1 MGLTRVLKCSKSS
14 IVSLQNILQKFT
26 SFSVVFFL
34 QLQEY
39 LVVYIWESA
48 DSLVRGPR
56 MRQRWSG
63 ELLQQPA
70 LASVQHVHQRRSGG
84 GGPRSRW
91 CGGGAPRSH
100 RYSGWHPCRK
110 LAPAAS
116 RCSHSPSPP
125 HLLQPPHR
133 PCSAQNQ
140 RPLVL
145 LLLLLL
151 SPHGTRSLR
160 RS

>member
-1 MGLTRVLKCSKSS
+1 PQLIKETHLDLIRIPWALLKHRIEVDYLAWFSS
-14 IVSLQNILQKFT
+14 
-26 SFSVVFFL
+26 
-34 QLQEY
+34 Y
-39 LVVYIWESA
+39 LVWSPRPLPSFLA
-48 DSLVRGPR
+48 THPSPTLTLVRGPR

-125 HLLQPPHR
+125 HLLQPP
-133 PCSAQNQ
+133 
-140 RPLVL
+140 
-145 LLLLLL
+145 
-151 SPHGTRSLR
+151 
-160 RS
+160 